1 MTFKGSV
8 YGFQRFGMSKMK
20 DSVLLHSS
28 FERTNDVLFD
38 AALHGK
44 VDQLKGV
51 SESIITGKMIPI
63 GTGLFRCLYDKDK
76 YNKIIR
82 EKYENDKKID
92 DNNNNKLKIDNNNI
106 FDNENEIEFCKNV
119 NFNLIDLIK

>member
-1 MTFKGSV
+1 
-8 YGFQRFGMSKMK
+8 
-20 DSVLLHSS
+20 
-28 FERTNDVLFD
+28 
-38 AALHGK
+38 
-44 VDQLKGV
+44 
-51 SESIITGKMIPI
+51 MIPI

-82 EKYENDKKID
+82 EKYENEKKNDKKL
-92 DNNNNKLKIDNNNI
+92 NNNNI